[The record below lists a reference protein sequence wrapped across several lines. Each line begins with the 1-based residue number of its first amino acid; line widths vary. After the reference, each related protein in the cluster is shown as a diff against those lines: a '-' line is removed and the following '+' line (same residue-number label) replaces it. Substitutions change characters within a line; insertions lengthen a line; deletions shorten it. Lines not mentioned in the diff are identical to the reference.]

1 MGACQ
6 HLCRQQLT
14 MQQEVTMQ
22 QKQKQRKESD
32 KDSKTDH
39 ICSQKGVLEEII
51 GEEFQSPQEIKQFS
65 KRIKNLNISDDRKNR
80 FMHDIEEELKYIIKK
95 NIQEEQEN
103 LKRIQQIYEQEL
115 ELQRKEQI
123 QKQKQKEQLDNQ
135 FSFQNSIIQSNEHP
149 STNPFQPK
157 STSQFAPKRNDNDTV
172 SQKSQISK
180 TPTPP
185 HKDKSISSQS
195 DVMRK
200 SALIKIIQARE
211 ELASNNASKGSSKKK
226 QMLEAYEKMFSEFFS
241 VDERGSSSQSKTH
254 KSHKSILK
262 NRSLTYRSFS
272 GSKSIKSTHTAIKQS
287 KKVRFSKDTNFSYE
301 RKAIEKKKKSFW
313 DW

>member
-6 HLCRQQLT
+6 LLCRQQIT
-14 MQQEVTMQ
+14 IEQEITMQ
-22 QKQKQRKESD
+22 QKHKQRNESD
-32 KDSKTDH
+32 KDSKTHH
-39 ICSQKGVLEEII
+39 ICSQKMVFDDHI
-51 GEEFQSPQEIKQFS
+51 GEEFHSSKEIKLFK
-65 KRIKNLNISDDRKNR
+65 KRIQNFDISCDRKNR
-80 FMHDIEEELKYIIKK
+80 FMHDIEEEIKYIIKK

-103 LKRIQQIYEQEL
+103 LKQIQQIYEQEL

-123 QKQKQKEQLDNQ
+123 KKQKDELEIQ
-135 FSFQNSIIQSNEHP
+135 FSFQNSIIQSNDH
-149 STNPFQPK
+149 SITNPFQPK

-185 HKDKSISSQS
+185 NKDKSISSQS
-195 DVMRK
+195 DIMRK
-200 SALIKIIQARE
+200 SALMKIMQARE

-226 QMLEAYEKMFSEFFS
+226 MMLDAYEKMFSEFFS
-241 VDERGSSSQSKTH
+241 ADDKGSSSYSKTQ

-262 NRSLTYRSFS
+262 NRSLTHRSFS
-272 GSKSIKSTHTAIKQS
+272 GSKSIKSTHTAFKNS

-301 RKAIEKKKKSFW
+301 RKGIEKKKRNFW

>member
-1 MGACQ
+1 MGSCQ
-6 HLCRQQLT
+6 HLCRQQHTLE
-14 MQQEVTMQ
+14 QEITIQ
-22 QKQKQRKESD
+22 QKNKQRKESD

-39 ICSQKGVLEEII
+39 LCSQKGVLDDLV
-51 GEEFQSPQEIKQFS
+51 GEEFKSPKEIKQFT
-65 KRIKNLNISDDRKNR
+65 KRIQNFEISGDRKNR
-80 FMHDIEEELKYIIKK
+80 FMHDIEEEIKYIIQK

-123 QKQKQKEQLDNQ
+123 KKQKEQLDNQ
-135 FSFQNSIIQSNEHP
+135 FSFQNSINQSNDQQ
-149 STNPFQPK
+149 SVNPFQPK

-185 HKDKSISSQS
+185 CKDKSISSQS
-195 DVMRK
+195 DIMRK
-200 SALIKIIQARE
+200 SALMKIVQVRE

-226 QMLEAYEKMFSEFFS
+226 MMLDAYEKMFSEFFS
-241 VDERGSSSQSKTH
+241 ADEKGSSSYSKTQ

-262 NRSLTYRSFS
+262 NRSLTHRSFS
-272 GSKSIKSTHTAIKQS
+272 GSKSIKSTHTAVRKS
-287 KKVRFSKDTNFSYE
+287 KKVRFSRDTNFSYE
-301 RKAIEKKKKSFW
+301 RKGIEKKKKSFW

>member
-6 HLCRQQLT
+6 HLCRQQIT
-14 MQQEVTMQ
+14 IEQEITVK
-22 QKQKQRKESD
+22 QKHKQRKESD

-39 ICSQKGVLEEII
+39 ICSQKGVFDDKI
-51 GEEFQSPQEIKQFS
+51 GEEFQSSREIKLFK
-65 KRIKNLNISDDRKNR
+65 KRIQNFDIQSDRKNR
-80 FMHDIEEELKYIIKK
+80 FMHDIEEEIKFIIKK

-103 LKRIQQIYEQEL
+103 IKRVQQIYEQEL
-115 ELQRKEQI
+115 ELQRKQQI
-123 QKQKQKEQLDNQ
+123 NKQKDELENQ
-135 FSFQNSIIQSNEHP
+135 FSFQNSIIQQNDHSII
-149 STNPFQPK
+149 NPFQPK

-185 HKDKSISSQS
+185 YKDKSISSQS
-195 DVMRK
+195 DIMRK

-226 QMLEAYEKMFSEFFS
+226 MMLDAYEKMFSEFFS
-241 VDERGSSSQSKTH
+241 SDERGSSSQSKTQ

-262 NRSLTYRSFS
+262 NRSLTHRSFS
-272 GSKSIKSTHTAIKQS
+272 GSKSIKSTHTAVKKS

-301 RKAIEKKKKSFW
+301 RKGVEKKRKNFW